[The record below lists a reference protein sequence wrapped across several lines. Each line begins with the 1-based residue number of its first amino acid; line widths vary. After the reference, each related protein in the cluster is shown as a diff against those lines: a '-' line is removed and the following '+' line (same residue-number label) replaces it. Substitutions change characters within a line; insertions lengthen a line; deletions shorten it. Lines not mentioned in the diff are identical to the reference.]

1 MGLGLRLVLFDL
13 DGTLL
18 KTGGIGRR
26 STRDA
31 LEEVFGT
38 SGDLDDFYPG
48 GRTQEAIFA
57 DTLDDAGIGEEQY
70 RQKKDH
76 LYQVFLDAFR
86 KYGESGEYEISVL
99 PGATRLIKY
108 LKKSENYALGLVTGN
123 HEQIA
128 VLKMQYAGLN
138 PSDFLAGGFGQESAD
153 RTDLVPLAKRRVE
166 EILNIQ
172 FPGYSTIV
180 IGDTTRDVLSA
191 KSVDAISFALTTGTD
206 DYELLR
212 SVNPDSIFDD
222 LYQVLE
228 RFEFLEGRIGGIN
241 GI

>member
-1 MGLGLRLVLFDL
+1 MFDL

-18 KTGGIGRR
+18 KAGGIGRR
-26 STRDA
+26 STKDA

-38 SGDLDDFYPG
+38 SGNLDEFYPG

-57 DTLDDAGIGEEQY
+57 DTTNDAGIGSGQY
-70 RQKKDH
+70 QEKKDQ
-76 LYQVFLDAFR
+76 LYQVFLENFR
-86 KYGESGEYEISVL
+86 KIGESGEYEISEL
-99 PGATRLIKY
+99 PGASKLIEY
-108 LKKSENYALGLVTGN
+108 LLKSDEYALGLVTGN

-153 RTDLVPLAKRRVE
+153 RSDLVPLAKRRVE
-166 EILNIQ
+166 KILKTE
-172 FPGYSTIV
+172 FPGYYTIV

-191 KSVDAISFALTTGTD
+191 KSVGATSFAITTGTD
-206 DYELLR
+206 DYDLLM
-212 SVNPDSIFDD
+212 SVNPDSIFAD
-222 LYQVLE
+222 LYEVLE
-228 RFEFLEGRIGGIN
+228 RFELLEGRMGGID